1 MAVPG
6 SIGPGTTLG
15 GSRVAVDAGYLQPML
30 DRAQATHPL
39 LTGDHIHPLAFQQTS
54 TFDSVDSFDY
64 ATPGIHA
71 WGETIHLGAVPVG
84 AELASAGRITE
95 VWEKKGSHYMRTEQL
110 VTADGRPAALVR
122 RNVIYWLA
130 RAAA

>member
-1 MAVPG
+1 
-6 SIGPGTTLG
+6 
-15 GSRVAVDAGYLQPML
+15 ML
-30 DRAQATHPL
+30 DRARATHPM

-84 AELASAGRITE
+84 AELASAGRIID